1 MAIAMNASCI
11 LDFVIVLPTAKTGFL
26 SVGDRP
32 YPVVRFSDKTTTH
45 H

>member
-1 MAIAMNASCI
+1 MNASCI

-32 YPVVRFSDKTTTH
+32 YPVVRFSDKTTAH